1 MPRQSTAEPRLAS
14 SVPTSL
20 FQPLPLP
27 IPSSLASSQGCSK
40 QGSPPGLWSSCHWE
54 QAQILVKPRKSPRST
69 GRQVPQDS
77 RNSPCSEQQEFA
89 GPEERLGMNCLS
101 CQETLDLG
109 SSISRAKRSIHASV
123 WMRVLTPQ
131 VAPQPLPGLGGEGDV
146 LLFAVCAGGNP
157 LLPHFQGRTRPG
169 DLRSPLSVAGKR
181 HSLLDIPQ
189 PQCPHTALLARP
201 CPLTSC
207 LSSCL
212 LWGTP
217 RTLPARRRVE
227 NKLCPSFPESQ
238 EEARSLS

>member
-1 MPRQSTAEPRLAS
+1 MPRQSTAQPGLAS

-27 IPSSLASSQGCSK
+27 IPSSLASSQGRSK

-77 RNSPCSEQQEFA
+77 RNRPCSEQQEFA

-109 SSISRAKRSIHASV
+109 SSISSQTKHS
-123 WMRVLTPQ
+123 RVCLDEGPHPSGCSS
-131 VAPQPLPGLGGEGDV
+131 ALPGLGGEGDV

-227 NKLCPSFPESQ
+227 SKLCPSFPESQ